1 LNFFKLLLAFV
12 FDIVYNID
20 NERQIA
26 YKPTRNGAQKMQ
38 ELAKI
43 YNAKTDLAELS
54 NTAEIINFVLD
65 QLDTSER
72 TRETYK
78 RNIRGFIEYIENNGL
93 NLKTATH
100 QTVVS
105 YKRTL
110 EQQGYKAGTIN
121 SYLTA
126 VRAIYKVLESELG
139 YTNIT
144 ANVKNEKHASASA
157 KDALT
162 IEQAK
167 TLLQEPKDGASL
179 QELRDYALI
188 NLCIKRGLRTI
199 EIARADISDIRNNQG
214 HTVLYVQGKGHTS
227 KDNFVILS
235 TEILNPILRYLSAR
249 GCKDKNAPLFAGC
262 CNRNNGARL
271 TTRTISR
278 IIKSA
283 MIERG
288 INSDTLTA
296 HSLRHTAVTFALIG
310 GATLQETQ
318 QMARHANINTT
329 LIYAH
334 NLDRLKGNAE
344 SAIDKLLSA

>member
-1 LNFFKLLLAFV
+1 MN
-12 FDIVYNID
+12 
-20 NERQIA
+20 
-26 YKPTRNGAQKMQ
+26 
-38 ELAKI
+38 ELAKT
-43 YNAKTDLAELS
+43 YTAKTDLAQLS
-54 NTAEIINFVLD
+54 NTAEIISYVLD

-78 RNIRGFIEYIENNGL
+78 RNIRGFISYIENNGL
-93 NLKTATH
+93 TLQSATH

-110 EQQGYKAGTIN
+110 EQQGYKASTIN

-126 VRAIYKVLESELG
+126 VRAIYKVLESESEHF
-139 YTNIT
+139 TNIT
-144 ANVKNEKHASASA
+144 ANVKNEKHATSSA

-167 TLLQEPKDGASL
+167 TLLQEPKDGASV

-199 EIARADISDIRNNQG
+199 EIARADIGDIRNNQG
-214 HTVLYVQGKGHTS
+214 HTVLYIQGKGHTS

-249 GCKDKNAPLFAGC
+249 GCKDKTAPLFAGC

-278 IIKSA
+278 IIKGA
-283 MIERG
+283 MLERG

-296 HSLRHTAVTFALIG
+296 HSLRHTAVTFALLG

-344 SAIDKLLSA
+344 SAIDRLLSA